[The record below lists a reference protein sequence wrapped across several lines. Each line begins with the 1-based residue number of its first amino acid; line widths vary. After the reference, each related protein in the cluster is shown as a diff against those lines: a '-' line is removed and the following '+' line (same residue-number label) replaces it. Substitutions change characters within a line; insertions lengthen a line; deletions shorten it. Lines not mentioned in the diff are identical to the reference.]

1 MQRALLQYYLPQN
14 HDLVEQ
20 ALRRC
25 GRYDLI
31 GTGPQAL
38 VRPSPKTANS
48 RPSPKGQSK
57 GGSKAY
63 AGAKGKQKRR

>member
-31 GTGPQAL
+31 GTGPQCL
-38 VRPSPKTANS
+38 VRPSPKAAA
-48 RPSPKGQSK
+48 RPGAKGQSK
-57 GGSKAY
+57 GGGKAY